1 MPDRSWGRGK
11 YLCFLTEIWCH
22 SMTAPGTGVIRL
34 GTVLH
39 SPSASAWVRRGK
51 MTPCGHRPVTV
62 VTRAP

>member
-22 SMTAPGTGVIRL
+22 SMPAPGTGVIRL

-39 SPSASAWVRRGK
+39 SPSASAW
-51 MTPCGHRPVTV
+51 CGGEK
-62 VTRAP
+62 